1 MTTPQRR
8 PVRAPI
14 ESFDDFMNVLR
25 AHVWSHSCNNHR
37 DYIKAVKKEDELFSR
52 AMQQNIPGLDAFRQ
66 VKEDSIMA
74 IVNAALRQAERTWVD
89 HYQGR
94 IDKLRAR
101 YMTPLDIYKERLEQH
116 DWHYDYSDDVRVY
129 KAGTLAQHQLVLEAA
144 NRSTYDR
151 QEYID
156 AYLDAHEAQH
166 KRRPEWIKL
175 LAMARADMVV
185 NNVLKTETV

>member
-1 MTTPQRR
+1 MTTQQR
-8 PVRAPI
+8 PPRAPI
-14 ESFDDFMNVLR
+14 ESFDTFAFDLC

-66 VKEDSIMA
+66 AKEDSIMA
-74 IVNAALRQAERTWVD
+74 IVAAAVRQAEHTWVD

-116 DWHYDYSDDVRVY
+116 DWHYDYSDDLRVY
-129 KAGTLAQHQLVLEAA
+129 KAGASAQHQLVLDADSRAKQGEG
-144 NRSTYDR
+144 
-151 QEYID
+151 QYID
-156 AYLDAHEAQH
+156 AFLDAYEVQRSH
-166 KRRPEWIKL
+166 RPQWTKILNEVE
-175 LAMARADMVV
+175 MVSAALI
-185 NNVLKTETV
+185 NISKIETV